1 MIFKS
6 VDGDSRERNV
16 RRGAEGGKGLLEVVD
31 CVIVVLGFSVGIVGD
46 VGGVGRDEDR
56 IDVVACP
63 FRYALEDGTDIST

>member
-1 MIFKS
+1 M
-6 VDGDSRERNV
+6 
-16 RRGAEGGKGLLEVVD
+16 LEVVD